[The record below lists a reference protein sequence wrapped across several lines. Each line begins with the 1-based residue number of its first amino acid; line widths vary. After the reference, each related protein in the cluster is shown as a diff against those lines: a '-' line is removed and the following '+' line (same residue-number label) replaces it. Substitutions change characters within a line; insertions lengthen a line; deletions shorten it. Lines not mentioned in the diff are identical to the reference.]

1 MGKPKLIFIVSR
13 FPYPLEKGDKLRAY
27 YQLIELSKKFEV
39 TLIALSEKEVH
50 IDHLNKI
57 KSLCH
62 AVHIIKINR
71 LSILFYLFMALLSG
85 RPLQTGYFFS
95 WKGKRK
101 VKKILNEVAPDHIY
115 CQLIRCAAYVKD
127 YHNCPKTIDYMD
139 ALSKGI
145 ERRIAQQNVLLKWL
159 FKLEY
164 KRLLEYERTI
174 FDYFENKTIISEQD
188 RDYIFHPEKEK
199 IKVISN
205 GIDPSFFENL
215 QLDKTYDLVFVGN
228 LSYAPNIEAVQ
239 YILKF
244 ILKNKPDW
252 TCLIS
257 GANPNRT
264 IKEMCST
271 NKNVSLLGW
280 VDDIRESYQKGKV
293 FIAPMMIGTGM
304 QNKLLEAMASGLP
317 CITTKMTNNAIKAED
332 QKEILVADTPEAFTQ
347 IIEDLLGNDNMLND
361 IGNSG
366 KKYVQTNFSWE
377 NVTLPLIQL
386 IESNQTIRAN

>member
-27 YQLIELSKKFEV
+27 YQLNELSKKFEV
-39 TLIALSEKEVH
+39 TLIAISESKIHNE
-50 IDHLNKI
+50 HLMKI
-57 KSLCH
+57 KALCN

-71 LSILFYLFMALLSG
+71 LSILFNLIMALFSG

-95 WKGKRK
+95 WKGKQN
-101 VKKILNEVAPDHIY
+101 VTKILNEVAPDHIY

-145 ERRIAQQNVLLKWL
+145 ERRIKQQNFLLKWL

-164 KRLLEYERTI
+164 RRLLAYERTI

-215 QLDKTYDLVFVGN
+215 QLDKEYDLVFVGN
-228 LSYAPNIEAVQ
+228 LSYAPNVEAVQ

-244 ILKNKPDW
+244 ILKNNPNW

-257 GANPNRT
+257 GANPGRT
-264 IKEMCST
+264 IKELCAS
-271 NKNVSLLGW
+271 NKNVRLVGW
-280 VDDIRESYQKGKV
+280 VDDIRESYQKGKI

-317 CITTKMTNNAIKAED
+317 CVTTKMTNNAIKAED
-332 QKEILVADTPEAFTQ
+332 KREIIVANTPETFVQ
-347 IIEDLLGNDNMLND
+347 IIDNLLADNAMLNQ

-366 KKYVQTNFSWE
+366 KDYVQNNFSWE
-377 NVTLPLIQL
+377 QVTLPLIQI
-386 IESNQTIRAN
+386 IEGHQTIRSN